1 MRDLVACCEKEDK
14 KKLMKRL
21 KIMEGQIKG
30 IIQMVDENR
39 YCDDILIQIMAL
51 DHALK
56 SFGTEVLRNHLLTC
70 VVEDVKKEKKESIE
84 EVIEIIKRFY
94 M

>member
-1 MRDLVACCEKEDK
+1 MQDRVTYRDEDEK
-14 KKLMKRL
+14 KKLIKRL

-30 IIQMVDENR
+30 ITQMIEENR
-39 YCDDILIQIMAL
+39 YCNDILIQITAL

-56 SFGTEVLRNHLLTC
+56 SFGTEVLKSHLLTF
-70 VVEDVKKEKKESIE
+70 VVEDVKNEKLETIE
-84 EVIEIIKRFY
+84 EVMEIIKRFY